1 MTIIDKDIKD
11 LNITDDVLIEFLKFR
26 EEDYTLY
33 SNEHVLIDRDDN
45 VVGNLYP
52 LVIALDLNKPY
63 VTCEVVEETTIT
75 YYDKNIIPTI
85 PYKWNN
91 SKAKYIN
98 ICLEL
103 EQVEKHFEFAAWK
116 LYCVLN
122 GINKNNYDKY
132 KWVLERIKR
141 TPNDMPNVDMPI
153 GRAYEIA
160 QLPKN
165 LIERNYNVNGK
176 SKPIYKMN
184 IKQIKNVSILLIYN
198 KLICTTKVG
207 FLYNFVC
214 AHQFL

>member
-11 LNITDDVLIEFLKFR
+11 LNLTDDVLIEFLKLN
-26 EEDYTLY
+26 EEDYTLN
-33 SNEHVLIDRDDN
+33 SNEYVLIDHHDN
-45 VVGNLYP
+45 VVGNLLP
-52 LVIALDLNKPY
+52 LVVALDVNKSS
-63 VTCEVVEETTIT
+63 VTCEYVEVATIT
-75 YYDKNIIPTI
+75 YYEKSIIPTI
-85 PYKWNN
+85 PYKWDN

-141 TPNDMPNVDMPI
+141 TPDDMPNVDIPI
-153 GRAYEIA
+153 GRAFEIA

-165 LIERNYNVNGK
+165 LIEHTYNVNGK

-184 IKQIKNVSILLIYN
+184 IKQIKNLKEYV
-198 KLICTTKVG
+198 
-207 FLYNFVC
+207 
-214 AHQFL
+214 

>member
-1 MTIIDKDIKD
+1 MTLVDKDIKD
-11 LNITDDVLIEFLKFR
+11 LNLTDDVLIEFLKLN
-26 EEDYTLY
+26 EEDYTLN
-33 SNEHVLIDRDDN
+33 SNEYVLIDHHDN
-45 VVGNLYP
+45 VVGNFLP
-52 LVIALDLNKPY
+52 LVVALDLNKSY
-63 VTCEVVEETTIT
+63 ITCERVEVATIT

-85 PYKWNN
+85 PYKWDN

-141 TPNDMPNVDMPI
+141 TQDDMPNVDMPI
-153 GRAYEIA
+153 GRAFEIA

-165 LIERNYNVNGK
+165 LIERTYNVNGK

-184 IKQIKNVSILLIYN
+184 IKQIKNLKEYV
-198 KLICTTKVG
+198 
-207 FLYNFVC
+207 
-214 AHQFL
+214 

>member
-1 MTIIDKDIKD
+1 MTIINKDIKD
-11 LNITDDVLIEFLKFR
+11 LNLTDDVLIEFLKFR

-33 SNEHVLIDRDDN
+33 SNERVFIDCDDN

-85 PYKWNN
+85 PYKWDN

-103 EQVEKHFEFAAWK
+103 EQVEKHFKFAAWK

-122 GINKNNYDKY
+122 GINLKNYDKY
-132 KWVLERIKR
+132 KWVLKRIKR
-141 TPNDMPNVDMPI
+141 TPDDMPNVDMPI

-165 LIERNYNVNGK
+165 LIERTYNVNGK

-184 IKQIKNVSILLIYN
+184 IKQIRDLKEYV
-198 KLICTTKVG
+198 
-207 FLYNFVC
+207 
-214 AHQFL
+214 

>member
-1 MTIIDKDIKD
+1 MTLVDKDIKD
-11 LNITDDVLIEFLKFR
+11 LNLTDDVLIEFLKFK

-33 SNEHVLIDRDDN
+33 SNEYVLIDHHDN
-45 VVGNLYP
+45 VVGNLLS
-52 LVIALDLNKPY
+52 LVVALDLNKSY
-63 VTCEVVEETTIT
+63 ITCERVEVATIT

-85 PYKWNN
+85 PYKWDN

-103 EQVEKHFEFAAWK
+103 EQVEKHFKFAAWK

-122 GINKNNYDKY
+122 GINLKNYDKY

-141 TPNDMPNVDMPI
+141 TPDDMPNVDMPI
-153 GRAYEIA
+153 SRAYEIA

-165 LIERNYNVNGK
+165 LIERTYNVNGK

-184 IKQIKNVSILLIYN
+184 IKQIKNLKDYV
-198 KLICTTKVG
+198 
-207 FLYNFVC
+207 
-214 AHQFL
+214 

>member
-1 MTIIDKDIKD
+1 MTIIDTDIKD

-85 PYKWNN
+85 PYKWDN

-103 EQVEKHFEFAAWK
+103 EQVEKYFEFATWK

-122 GINKNNYDKY
+122 GINLKTM
-132 KWVLERIKR
+132 I
-141 TPNDMPNVDMPI
+141 
-153 GRAYEIA
+153 
-160 QLPKN
+160 
-165 LIERNYNVNGK
+165 
-176 SKPIYKMN
+176 
-184 IKQIKNVSILLIYN
+184 SISG
-198 KLICTTKVG
+198 C
-207 FLYNFVC
+207 
-214 AHQFL
+214 

>member
-11 LNITDDVLIEFLKFR
+11 LNLTDDVLIEFLKFR

-52 LVIALDLNKPY
+52 LVIALDLNMPN
-63 VTCEVVEETTIT
+63 VTCEIVEETTIT

-85 PYKWNN
+85 PYKWDN

-132 KWVLERIKR
+132 KWVLERIKK
-141 TPNDMPNVDMPI
+141 TPDDMPNVDMPI

-184 IKQIKNVSILLIYN
+184 IKQIRNLKEYV
-198 KLICTTKVG
+198 
-207 FLYNFVC
+207 
-214 AHQFL
+214 

>member
-11 LNITDDVLIEFLKFR
+11 LNLTDDVLIEFLKLN
-26 EEDYTLY
+26 EEDYTLN
-33 SNEHVLIDRDDN
+33 SNEYVLIDHHDN
-45 VVGNLYP
+45 VVGNLLP
-52 LVIALDLNKPY
+52 LVVALDLNKPY

-85 PYKWNN
+85 PYKWDN

-122 GINKNNYDKY
+122 GINLKNYDKY
-132 KWVLERIKR
+132 KWVLERIKK
-141 TPNDMPNVDMPI
+141 TPDDMPNVDMPI
-153 GRAYEIA
+153 SRAFEIA
-160 QLPKN
+160 KLPKN
-165 LIERNYNVNGK
+165 LIERTYNINGK

-184 IKQIKNVSILLIYN
+184 IKQIKNLKDYV
-198 KLICTTKVG
+198 
-207 FLYNFVC
+207 
-214 AHQFL
+214 

>member
-1 MTIIDKDIKD
+1 MTLVDKDIKD
-11 LNITDDVLIEFLKFR
+11 LNLTDDVLIEFLKLN
-26 EEDYTLY
+26 EEDYTLN
-33 SNEHVLIDRDDN
+33 SNEYVLIDHHDN
-45 VVGNLYP
+45 VVGNLLP
-52 LVIALDLNKPY
+52 LVVALDLNKSY
-63 VTCEVVEETTIT
+63 VTCERVEFATIT

-85 PYKWNN
+85 PYKWDN

-122 GINKNNYDKY
+122 GINKNNYGKY
-132 KWVLERIKR
+132 LLVLERIKR
-141 TPNDMPNVDMPI
+141 TPDDMPNVDMPI

-165 LIERNYNVNGK
+165 LIERTYNVNGK

-184 IKQIKNVSILLIYN
+184 IKQIKNLKEYV
-198 KLICTTKVG
+198 
-207 FLYNFVC
+207 
-214 AHQFL
+214 

>member
-1 MTIIDKDIKD
+1 MTLVDKDIKD
-11 LNITDDVLIEFLKFR
+11 LNLTDDVLIEFLKFK

-33 SNEHVLIDRDDN
+33 SNKRVLIDHDDN
-45 VVGNLYP
+45 VVGNLLP
-52 LVIALDLNKPY
+52 LVVALDLNKSY
-63 VTCEVVEETTIT
+63 VTCECVEVATIT

-85 PYKWNN
+85 PYKWDN

-103 EQVEKHFEFAAWK
+103 EQVEEHCEFAAWK

-122 GINKNNYDKY
+122 GINLKNYDKY
-132 KWVLERIKR
+132 KWVLERIKK
-141 TPNDMPNVDMPI
+141 TPDDMPNVDMPI

-165 LIERNYNVNGK
+165 LIERTYNVNGK

-184 IKQIKNVSILLIYN
+184 IKQIKNLKEYV
-198 KLICTTKVG
+198 
-207 FLYNFVC
+207 
-214 AHQFL
+214 

>member
-11 LNITDDVLIEFLKFR
+11 LNLTDDVLIEFLKLN
-26 EEDYTLY
+26 EEDYTLN
-33 SNEHVLIDRDDN
+33 SNEYVLIDHHDN
-45 VVGNLYP
+45 VVGNLLP
-52 LVIALDLNKPY
+52 LVVALDVNKSS
-63 VTCEVVEETTIT
+63 VTCEYVEVATIT
-75 YYDKNIIPTI
+75 YYEKSIIPTI
-85 PYKWNN
+85 PYKWDN

-141 TPNDMPNVDMPI
+141 TPDDMPNVDMPI

-165 LIERNYNVNGK
+165 LIEHTYNVNGK

-184 IKQIKNVSILLIYN
+184 IKQIKNLKEYV
-198 KLICTTKVG
+198 
-207 FLYNFVC
+207 
-214 AHQFL
+214 

>member
-11 LNITDDVLIEFLKFR
+11 LNLTDDVLIEFLKFR

-52 LVIALDLNKPY
+52 LVIALDLNMPY

-85 PYKWNN
+85 PYKWDN

-122 GINKNNYDKY
+122 GINKNNYGKY
-132 KWVLERIKR
+132 LLVLERIKR

-153 GRAYEIA
+153 GRAFEIA

-165 LIERNYNVNGK
+165 LIERTYNVNGK

-184 IKQIKNVSILLIYN
+184 IKQIKNLKEYV
-198 KLICTTKVG
+198 
-207 FLYNFVC
+207 
-214 AHQFL
+214 

>member
-11 LNITDDVLIEFLKFR
+11 LNLTDDVLIEFLKFR

-52 LVIALDLNKPY
+52 LVIALDLNMPY

-85 PYKWNN
+85 PYKWDN

-103 EQVEKHFEFAAWK
+103 EQVEQHFKFAAWK

-122 GINKNNYDKY
+122 GINLKNYDKY
-132 KWVLERIKR
+132 KWVLKRIKR
-141 TPNDMPNVDMPI
+141 TPDDMPNVDIPI
-153 GRAYEIA
+153 SRAYEIA

-165 LIERNYNVNGK
+165 LIERTYNVNGK
-176 SKPIYKMN
+176 YKPIYKMN
-184 IKQIKNVSILLIYN
+184 IKQIKNLKDYV
-198 KLICTTKVG
+198 
-207 FLYNFVC
+207 
-214 AHQFL
+214 

>member
-1 MTIIDKDIKD
+1 MTLVDKDIKD
-11 LNITDDVLIEFLKFR
+11 LNLTDDVLIEFLKFK

-33 SNEHVLIDRDDN
+33 SNKRVLIDHDDN

-52 LVIALDLNKPY
+52 LVIALDLNQPY

-75 YYDKNIIPTI
+75 YYDKNVIPAI
-85 PYKWNN
+85 PYKWDN

-103 EQVEKHFEFAAWK
+103 EQVEQHFEFAAWK

-122 GINKNNYDKY
+122 GINKNNYGKY
-132 KWVLERIKR
+132 LLVLERIKK
-141 TPNDMPNVDMPI
+141 TPDDMPNVDMPI

-165 LIERNYNVNGK
+165 LIEHTYNVNGK

-184 IKQIKNVSILLIYN
+184 IKQIKNLKEYV
-198 KLICTTKVG
+198 
-207 FLYNFVC
+207 
-214 AHQFL
+214 